1 MLVGNIPHGCRLLA
15 WRVFA
20 LAILTHACLFCR
32 VALGEEAFSY
42 TVRIEIQE
50 EYRKLLENNLEIM
63 QWRTNPRMNLDQLRR
78 IHARTADAMRE
89 LLATEGYFSPRIAGS
104 LKKEAAGWVAA
115 FKIDPGKP
123 VWVDRFAI
131 RIEGPVL
138 SDPAE
143 AAALHEK
150 MSTKWL
156 LGAGKQFRQAE
167 WEDAKRRA
175 LQLLLV
181 ERYPGARITH
191 SSATVDPKQ
200 YRATLE
206 LVLDSGPAFTLGE
219 VDISGLRRYPAS
231 MVERLSPIKP
241 GEPYSQHKLLDFQS
255 RLQDSPYFSGAHVEA
270 EIDPARPDRVPVKVT
285 LTEMPSRKV
294 GFGIGYSTNT
304 GERLQ
309 ADYRDL
315 YLEGLGW
322 GFYSRLKLETKNQSL
337 DGEFQLPLAQDGYR
351 DSLNAGYER
360 MSIQGETTRKYTT
373 GAKRSRVLGNIET
386 ALSLQYQTESQSVS
400 GAAENNVRALTLGYG
415 WTHRKVDDVL
425 FPTRG
430 YLVNWQISG
439 AKRSFLSDR
448 DFIRGYGKL
457 TWFYPLGERDNLM
470 LRGELGAVAAKT
482 RNDIP
487 TDFLFRAG
495 GDQSV
500 RGYAYQSLGVKQGN
514 AIVGGRYLGV
524 ATAEYTH
531 WISSQWGAAVFY
543 DLGNAVDSWQDT
555 SAVHGYGLGAR
566 WKSPVGPLNLDFA
579 YGRAVKKTRLHFSVG
594 FAF

>member
-1 MLVGNIPHGCRLLA
+1 MGNFHSGCRSLL
-15 WRVFA
+15 WRA
-20 LAILTHACLFCR
+20 LTLFILIHACLFCR
-32 VALGEEAFSY
+32 TAHAEEAFSY
-42 TVRIEIQE
+42 TVRIDIQE

-78 IHARTADAMRE
+78 IHAGTPDAMRE
-89 LLATEGYFSPRIAGS
+89 LLETEGYFSPQIAGS
-104 LKKEAAGWVAA
+104 LEKEAAGWVAS
-115 FKIDPGKP
+115 FRIDPGKP
-123 VWVDRFAI
+123 VLADRFEI
-131 RIEGPVL
+131 RIEGPVQ
-138 SDPAE
+138 SNPAE
-143 AAALHEK
+143 VAALHVK
-150 MSTKWL
+150 MSARWPL
-156 LGAGKQFRQAE
+156 VPGKQFRQAE
-167 WEDAKRRA
+167 WEDAKRKA
-175 LQLLLV
+175 LQILLL

-191 SSATVDPKQ
+191 SSATVDPQ
-200 YRATLE
+200 QHRATLE
-206 LVLDSGPAFTLGE
+206 LVLDSGPEFTFGE
-219 VDISGLRRYPAS
+219 LNISGLERYPAS
-231 MVERLSPIKP
+231 IVERLNPIRP
-241 GEPYSQHKLLDFQS
+241 GEPYSQPKLLGFQS
-255 RLQDSPYFSGAHVEA
+255 RLQDSPYFSGALVEV
-270 EIDPARPDRVPVKVT
+270 ETDPATPDRVPVKVT
-285 LTEMPSRKV
+285 LTEMPSKKM

-309 ADYRDL
+309 ADYHDL

-322 GFYSRLKLETKNQSL
+322 RFNSKLKLETRNQSL
-337 DGEFQLPLAQDGYR
+337 DGEFQLPLAADGYQ

-360 MSIQGETTRKYTT
+360 MSVQGETTKKYLT

-386 ALSLQYQTESQSVS
+386 ALSLQYQTERQSVF
-400 GAAENNVRALTLGYG
+400 GAGVNNVQALTLGYG
-415 WTHRKVDDVL
+415 WTQRKVDDVL

-470 LRGELGAVAAKT
+470 LKGELGAVAAKT

-487 TDFLFRAG
+487 SDFLFRAG

-500 RGYAYQSLGVKQGN
+500 RGYAYQSLGIREGN

-543 DLGNAVDSWQDT
+543 DVGNAVDSWQT
-555 SAVHGYGLGAR
+555 TRAMHGYGLGAR
-566 WKSPVGPLNLDFA
+566 WKSPVGPLNLDLA
-579 YGRAVKKTRLHFSVG
+579 YGRAVKKMRLHFSVG

>member
-1 MLVGNIPHGCRLLA
+1 MLSIMA
-15 WRVFA
+15 
-20 LAILTHACLFCR
+20 HACLSCR
-32 VALGEEAFSY
+32 MAYGEEAFSY
-42 TVRIEIQE
+42 TVRIDIKE
-50 EYRKLLENNLEIM
+50 EYRDLLENNLEIM

-78 IHARTADAMRE
+78 IHARTPDAMRE
-89 LLATEGYFSPRIAGS
+89 LLATEGYFSPQITES
-104 LKKEAAGWVAA
+104 LEKGAAGWLAS
-115 FKIDPGKP
+115 FKINPGQP
-123 VWVDRFAI
+123 ALVDRFDI
-131 RIEGPVL
+131 RIDGTIQ

-143 AAALHEK
+143 AAALHEN
-150 MSTKWL
+150 MSTKWP
-156 LGAGKQFRQAE
+156 LGPGKQFRQAE

-175 LQLLLV
+175 LQMLLV
-181 ERYPGARITH
+181 KRYPGARITH
-191 SSATVDPKQ
+191 SNATVDPQ
-200 YRATLE
+200 QRLVVLE
-206 LVLDSGPAFTLGE
+206 LAFDSGPAFTLGE
-219 VDISGLRRYPAS
+219 LDISGLQRYPAS
-231 MVERLSPIKP
+231 MVERLNPIKP
-241 GEPYSQHKLLDFQS
+241 GEPYSQHKLLALQS
-255 RLQDSPYFSGAHVEA
+255 QLQDTPYFSGALVEV
-270 EIDPARPDRVPVKVT
+270 ETDPARPENVPVKVI
-285 LTEMPSRKV
+285 LTEMPSKKA

-309 ADYRDL
+309 ADYQDL

-322 GFYSRLKLETKNQSL
+322 GFHSKLKLESTNQSL

-360 MSIQGETTRKYTT
+360 MSIQGETTQKYST
-373 GAKRSRVLGNIET
+373 GAKRSRVRGNIET
-386 ALSLQYQTESQSVS
+386 ALSLQYQTENQSVS
-400 GAAENNVRALTLGYG
+400 GATANNVQALTLGYG
-415 WTHRKVDDVL
+415 WTQRKVDDVL

-430 YLVNWQISG
+430 YLANWQISG
-439 AKRSFLSDR
+439 AKRGFISDR

-500 RGYAYQSLGVKQGN
+500 RGYAYQSLGVSEGN

-543 DLGNAVDSWQDT
+543 DLGNAVNSWQAT
-555 SAVHGYGLGAR
+555 NAVHGYGLGAR

-579 YGRAVKKTRLHFSVG
+579 YGRAVRKMRLHFSVG

>member
-1 MLVGNIPHGCRLLA
+1 MA
-15 WRVFA
+15 Y
-20 LAILTHACLFCR
+20 
-32 VALGEEAFSY
+32 GEEAFSY
-42 TVRIEIQE
+42 SARIDIQE

-78 IHARTADAMRE
+78 IHARTPDAMRE
-89 LLATEGYFSPRIAGS
+89 LLATEGYFSPRITG
-104 LKKEAAGWVAA
+104 LLEKEAAGWVAA
-115 FKIDPGKP
+115 FKVSPGEP
-123 VWVDRFAI
+123 ALVERFDI
-131 RIEGPVL
+131 RIEGTIQ
-138 SDPAE
+138 SNPAE
-143 AAALHEK
+143 AGALLEK
-150 MSTKWL
+150 MNAKWL
-156 LGAGKQFRQAE
+156 LEAGQQFRQAA

-191 SSATVDPKQ
+191 SSATVDPQ
-200 YRATLE
+200 QHRATLE

-219 VDISGLRRYPAS
+219 LDISGLQRYPAS
-231 MVERLSPIKP
+231 MVERLNPIKP
-241 GEPYSQHKLLDFQS
+241 GDSYSQQKLLAFQS
-255 RLQDSPYFSGAHVEA
+255 RLQDSPYFSGALVEV
-270 EIDPARPDRVPVKVT
+270 ETDPAMPERVPVKVT
-285 LTEMPSRKV
+285 LTETPSRKV

-322 GFYSRLKLETKNQSL
+322 GFHSKLKLETRNQSL
-337 DGEFQLPLAQDGYR
+337 DGEFQLPLAADGYR

-360 MSIQGETTRKYTT
+360 MSIQGETTNKYVT

-400 GAAENNVRALTLGYG
+400 GASVNNVQALTLGYG
-415 WTHRKVDDVL
+415 WTQRKVDDVL

-439 AKRSFLSDR
+439 AKRSSLSDR

-487 TDFLFRAG
+487 TNFLFRAG

-500 RGYAYQSLGVKQGN
+500 RGYAYQSLGIREGN

-543 DLGNAVDSWQDT
+543 DAGNAVDSWNDT
-555 SAVHGYGLGAR
+555 STVQGYGLGAR
-566 WKSPVGPLNLDFA
+566 WKSPVGPLNLDLA
-579 YGRAVKKTRLHFSVG
+579 YGRAVRKMRLHFSVG

>member
-1 MLVGNIPHGCRLLA
+1 MA
-15 WRVFA
+15 YA
-20 LAILTHACLFCR
+20 
-32 VALGEEAFSY
+32 EEAFSY
-42 TVRIEIQE
+42 TVRIDIQE
-50 EYRKLLENNLEIM
+50 KYRSLLENNLELM

-78 IHARTADAMRE
+78 IHARTPGAISE
-89 LLATEGYFSPRIAGS
+89 LLATEGYFSPQIAES
-104 LKKEAAGWVAA
+104 LKKEATGWVAA
-115 FKIDPGKP
+115 FRINPGEP
-123 VWVDRFAI
+123 ALVDRFDI
-131 RIEGPVL
+131 RIEGPIQ
-138 SDPAE
+138 SNPAE
-143 AAALHEK
+143 AAAIHEK
-150 MSTKWL
+150 MNAKWP
-156 LGAGKQFRQAE
+156 LGTGKQFRQAE

-191 SSATVDPKQ
+191 SNATVDPQ
-200 YRATLE
+200 QHRATLE
-206 LVLDSGPAFTLGE
+206 LVLDSGPVFTLGE
-219 VDISGLRRYPAS
+219 LDISGLQRYPAS
-231 MVERLSPIKP
+231 MVERLNPIKP
-241 GEPYSQHKLLDFQS
+241 GEPYSQQKLLDFQS
-255 RLQDSPYFSGAHVEA
+255 RLQDSPYFSGTLVEV
-270 EIDPARPDRVPVKVT
+270 EIDPDKPEKVPVKVM
-285 LTEMPSRKV
+285 LTEMQSKKV
-294 GFGIGYSTNT
+294 GFGVGYSTNT

-309 ADYRDL
+309 VDYHDL

-322 GFYSRLKLETKNQSL
+322 GFHSKLKLETKNQSL
-337 DGEFQLPLAQDGYR
+337 DGEFQLPLAADGYR

-360 MSIQGETTRKYTT
+360 TNVQGETTKKYVT
-373 GAKRSRVLGNIET
+373 GAKRSRVLDNIET
-386 ALSLQYQTESQSVS
+386 ALSLQYQTENQSVS
-400 GAAENNVRALTLGYG
+400 GAANNNVQALTLGYG
-415 WTHRKVDDVL
+415 WTQRKVDDVL

-500 RGYAYQSLGVKQGN
+500 RGYAYQSLGVSEGN

-543 DLGNAVDSWQDT
+543 DAGNAVDSWKT
-555 SAVHGYGLGAR
+555 TKAVQGYGLGAR

-579 YGRAVKKTRLHFSVG
+579 YGHAVKKMRLHFSVG